1 MENTVTYLVDSD
13 TGVIKNEIKQGDSV
27 KITRKETKDF
37 LNETEIINDKE
48 AFIKL
53 YTKILKDLV
62 KEHLTGAEYDV
73 ILCCLE
79 HLNYYSGAIVYSN
92 NGHFL
97 TPQDIEKYTELGKST
112 ITRSINKLVNAKILH
127 KGKTGKDYQLYA
139 NPFIFMKGSRINK
152 TLTAMFRKSKWA
164 KNYEYKV

>member
-1 MENTVTYLVDSD
+1 MNTHTYLVDSD
-13 TGVIKNEIKQGDSV
+13 TGVISNEIRQGDSL

-37 LNETEIINDKE
+37 LKETEVINDKE
-48 AFIKL
+48 TFIKL
-53 YTKILKDLV
+53 YTKILKDLT

-79 HLNYYSGAIVYSN
+79 HLNYYSGAIVHSN
-92 NGHFL
+92 NGNFL
-97 TPQDIEKYTELGKST
+97 TPQDIEKYTELNRRT
-112 ITRSINKLVNAKILH
+112 ITRSINKLVTVKILH

-152 TLTAMFRKSKWA
+152 TLTAMFRNSKWA
-164 KNYEYKV
+164 KTYEYKT